1 MKRTWFV
8 LLASVLLAGL
18 TAAAMGQSLGD
29 VARKQ
34 RAQKKPTAKVYTND
48 DLTDLNPDSVSVV
61 GEPAPPPDQTKT
73 DEKGE
78 GKAAPGEDKSKGDN
92 KAAPD
97 KSTDDKTKGASD
109 NDKTKADI
117 ADTKKQIATLEHD
130 IDIMQ
135 REFRLRSA
143 NFYADA
149 GNSLRD
155 PKAWADEQRKYQDD
169 LKTKQDSLNDL
180 KQKLSDLQDQGRKA
194 GMNAADLE

>member
-34 RAQKKPTAKVYTND
+34 KAAQKKPAAKVYTND
-48 DLTDLNPDSVSVV
+48 DMTDLSPDSVSVV
-61 GEPAPPPDQTKT
+61 GEPAPAPDQAKT
-73 DEKGE
+73 DDKG
-78 GKAAPGEDKSKGDN
+78 AATGQDKPTSDN

-117 ADTKKQIATLEHD
+117 ADAKKQIATLEHD

-169 LKTKQDSLNDL
+169 LKTKQDSLNGL
-180 KQKLSDLQDQGRKA
+180 KQKLSDLQDQGRRA

>member
-1 MKRTWFV
+1 MKRTGLV

-34 RAQKKPTAKVYTND
+34 KAGKKPTAKVYTND
-48 DLTDLNPDSVSVV
+48 DLTDLSPDSVSVV
-61 GEPAPPPDQTKT
+61 GSSAPAPDETKT
-73 DEKGE
+73 EEKGQAA
-78 GKAAPGEDKSKGDN
+78 AAPAAQDSN

-97 KSTDDKTKGASD
+97 KSADDKTKGASD
-109 NDKTKADI
+109 DDKTKAGI
-117 ADTKKQIATLEHD
+117 ADAKKQIATLEHD

-155 PKAWADEQRKYQDD
+155 PKSWADEQRKYQDD
-169 LKTKQDSLNDL
+169 LKTKQDALNDL

-194 GMNAADLE
+194 GMSPADLE